1 MRARL
6 IITLVLALAGGAG
19 VVGRAR
25 ADDFD
30 DDFGSLPAKP
40 AAAPKPAPPAAAPR
54 PTAPPAAPPS
64 VAPAPV
70 TPAPVAPTPVARP
83 PISSAP
89 SVPVPVTPSVAA
101 SPTVVPTSAA
111 PAAAPAAE
119 AGYPQP
125 ASVRDARV
133 EGAYPPLDDEAP
145 AVPNSTAAR
154 RRTQRSFVHPS
165 AQGPVGGVHVVDASS
180 AWPGTFRLAFNTDFF
195 RKDGYVAKGDRHRD
209 GGATLSLNVTP
220 IEHLELAALVATHT
234 TQNRTTDP
242 QVVQVVGD
250 THLFVKGFG
259 ELLPWLTVGGD
270 VELALLNGV
279 GSIGVAGHAT
289 SLGLRASAT
298 ADLRGLQ
305 GHELPLVLRSNFRYL
320 FDNSGRL
327 MRGIERERYA
337 SLQTPADPG
346 DEYRHLLS
354 PAERYGLQVNRVD
367 RVGMGFGVEVP
378 LAPRERLLVS
388 PLVEWTF
395 ALPVNRQGYDCL
407 NTRLPGQPDRC
418 LDQTGFGARPSFFT
432 LGARVQPLVPGLAVL
447 TAVDVA
453 TSGAR
458 TFVREL
464 APLERYV
471 IRIGVSYAYDPRKA
485 PVQRPRIQRIE
496 IPANSARGHIVGQV
510 VESATGT
517 PVSGAIVHFEGT
529 SLSDVVSDDKGAFRS
544 AELSPGA
551 QGMRV
556 RVEGYREALCVAVIT
571 ASGGDVSARC
581 ELSPSAY
588 YGTLSGRV
596 VDAADK
602 PIAGAHVVV
611 RGPSELT
618 LTTGTDGSFAAGRV
632 KEGEYELTVAAED
645 HFARDARFE
654 VSRNATS
661 APRTVLLSRPAT
673 PQVRR
678 TPKRI
683 LLLRPLQFTGDT
695 AIIANESEPLL
706 AEVAE
711 LLKKRPEL
719 AHIEVQ
725 AHLDDAAA
733 TVDAQALSEQR
744 AQAVRAWLVS
754 NGIAESR
761 LEATG
766 YGATRPLGPNITAQ
780 NRARN
785 RRIELHIK

>member
-6 IITLVLALAGGAG
+6 IIVLALCALSGSVGS
-19 VVGRAR
+19 GRAK

-30 DDFGSLPAKP
+30 DDFGSLPAAAKP
-40 AAAPKPAPPAAAPR
+40 AAAPKAAPR
-54 PTAPPAAPPS
+54 APVGLAPVS
-64 VAPAPV
+64 ASPV
-70 TPAPVAPTPVARP
+70 TPAPVVQPQIPGAPAAAATP
-83 PISSAP
+83 
-89 SVPVPVTPSVAA
+89 
-101 SPTVVPTSAA
+101 SAA
-111 PAAAPAAE
+111 PATPVSPTALSAETAATPAA
-119 AGYPQP
+119 GVTYVQP
-125 ASVRDARV
+125 DASRDARV
-133 EGAYPPLDDEAP
+133 EGAYPPLDDDPAP
-145 AVPNSTAAR
+145 VASSAAAR
-154 RRTQRSFVHPS
+154 RRTQRSFVHPTVY
-165 AQGPVGGVHVVDASS
+165 GPVGGVHVVDASS

-195 RKDGYVAKGDRHRD
+195 RKDGFIEKGDHHRD
-209 GGATLSLNVTP
+209 GGGTLSVNFTP
-220 IEHLELAALVATHT
+220 IEHLELAALVATHA

-242 QVVQVVGD
+242 EVVQVVGD
-250 THLFVKGFG
+250 THLFAKGFA
-259 ELLPWLTVGGD
+259 EVLPWLTVGGD

-279 GSIGVAGHAT
+279 GSIGIAGHAT

-298 ADLRGLQ
+298 ADLRGLERHQ
-305 GHELPLVLRSNFRYL
+305 LPLVLRSNLRYL

-337 SLQTPADPG
+337 SLQTPADLG
-346 DEYRHLLS
+346 DEYRHLLN

-367 RVGMGFGVEVP
+367 RIGMGFGVEVP
-378 LAPRERLLVS
+378 LMPRERVHVS
-388 PLVEWTF
+388 PLLEWTF

-407 NTRLPGQPDRC
+407 NTRLPGQRDRC
-418 LDQTGFGARPSFFT
+418 LDQTGFGARPSFLT
-432 LGARVQPLVPGLAVL
+432 LGARVSPFVPGLAVL

-471 IRIGVSYAYDPRKA
+471 VRIGVSYAYDPRKA

-588 YGTLSGRV
+588 YGTLTGRV

-602 PIAGAHVVV
+602 PIPGAHVVV

-618 LTTGTDGSFAAGRV
+618 LTPGPDGSFAAGRV
-632 KEGEYELTVAAED
+632 KEGDYELTVSAED
-645 HFARDARFE
+645 YFTRDARFV
-654 VSRNATS
+654 VSRNTTS
-661 APRTVLLSRPAT
+661 APRTVLFARPST

-683 LLLRPLQFTGDT
+683 LLLRPVLFTADT
-695 AIIANESEPLL
+695 AIIAAESEPLL
-706 AEVAE
+706 AEAAE

-725 AHLDDAAA
+725 AHLDDTT
-733 TVDAQALSEQR
+733 TVDAQTLSDQR
-744 AQAVRAWLVS
+744 AQAVRAWLVG
-754 NGIAESR
+754 NGVAETR
-761 LEATG
+761 LEAKG
-766 YGATRPLGPNITAQ
+766 YGATRPLAPNITAQ